1 MEGKDFNTETT
12 WLRTPNSTT
21 DPEYVFQGFPG
32 PNSPYTTYQAIALTL
47 VLSLIVIGTIIGNIL
62 VCVAV
67 ILVKKLRRPCNYL
80 LVSLA
85 VSDLCVA
92 ILVMPMA
99 LLYEILGSWSLGP
112 TMCNI
117 WVSFDV
123 LSCTAS
129 ILNLCVISVD
139 RYRAI
144 SEPLVYV
151 QKRTKGRMLTWV
163 FLVWL
168 VAACISLPPVLIL
181 GNDHKY
187 VNGAWH
193 CDVCQNFGYQIY
205 ATLFSFYGP
214 LTVMILVYYKIFR
227 AAHKIVKDEQRA
239 QRHLGAHCTL
249 EIEPPVDHTSII
261 NRASNTDS
269 QTAHNTPTI
278 KQHRSSSASTTCS
291 GHAVK
296 CFAGGPRK
304 SNESQ
309 CPMLIKTDKRVGSS
323 TTTLRPMG
331 TGNKFTIARNHLN
344 STCSVSS
351 PHKKKQKINLVNER
365 KATRTLGI
373 IMSAFTICWLPFFVL
388 ALVRPFLS
396 DPKSIPKILSSFFLW
411 LGYCNSLL
419 NPIIYATLN
428 RDFRKPFREI
438 LCFRCSNLNHIIRE
452 EFYQSQY
459 GDPVNNYV
467 VRPCDDNND
476 DNDDDSDQRC
486 NNHVAESVS
495 FAANP
500 ANESFL

>member
-112 TMCNI
+112 TM
-117 WVSFDV
+117 
-123 LSCTAS
+123 
-129 ILNLCVISVD
+129 
-139 RYRAI
+139 YRAI

-278 KQHRSSSASTTCS
+278 KQHRSSSASTTVS
-291 GHAVK
+291 
-296 CFAGGPRK
+296 
-304 SNESQ
+304 
-309 CPMLIKTDKRVGSS
+309 SS
-323 TTTLRPMG
+323 TTTLRPVG
-331 TGNKFTIARNHLN
+331 AGNKFTIARNHLN